1 MSRFKLQVLVADDA
15 SVVHELFA
23 ALAKTSAIPFDLIR
37 ARDGRECMERLASG
51 RINVAFIDV
60 HMPEINGMDAVGEA
74 RRVGAKTFIALMSA
88 TSNTRRLQL
97 ARQLKVYEFLEKPFT
112 PADVMA
118 VLQTY
123 CRVTVPSQAL
133 IVDDSATVRAIIK
146 RVLANSIFNL
156 DPTEAADGETAFT
169 FCEHGRFD
177 VVFLDCNMP
186 GMDGMATLD
195 RLLARDPNVKV
206 IMISGEQNEERRRR
220 ALARGARAFLQKPFF
235 PTDIDRELH
244 AIFGLKMPMLAGVEP
259 SPLAKAEFA
268 EAMPLQWP
276 AA

>member
-1 MSRFKLQVLVADDA
+1 MARFKLQVLVADDA
-15 SVVHELFA
+15 SIVHELFA
-23 ALAKTSAIPFDLIR
+23 ALAKASAIPFDLISV
-37 ARDGRECMERLASG
+37 RDGRECMDRLVGG

-60 HMPEINGMDAVGEA
+60 HMPQMDGMDAIGQA
-74 RRVGAKTFIALMSA
+74 RRIGAKTFIALMSA
-88 TSNTRRLQL
+88 TANTRRLQL

-112 PADVMA
+112 PADVTA
-118 VLQTY
+118 ILQTY

-156 DPTEAADGETAFT
+156 DPTEAANGETAFT
-169 FCEHGRFD
+169 FCEHGQFD

-186 GMDGMATLD
+186 GMDGIATLD

-206 IMISGEQNEERRRR
+206 IMISGEQNEERRKR

-235 PTDIDRELH
+235 PADIDRELH
-244 AIFGLKMPMLAGVEP
+244 GIFGLKMPVLAGVEP
-259 SPLAKAEFA
+259 SPLAKVDLA
-268 EAMPLQWP
+268 EAVQWS
-276 AA
+276 A